1 MITDEIGF
9 NQVLE
14 NIFNINDIE
23 NEMFKDNFFKGNIKS
38 PSITE
43 DGYNKITEYLE
54 LETNTLNISIEMFIG
69 ILSTLAWGHP
79 TELHAQQIKNFVL
92 KRKEWIISNL
102 ITLQDISKYINKAEV
117 QKVEHIINLKVSYE
131 LIDTVNIMCMHCGR
145 NNIFKDRYFYGI
157 EYLLKLTSIYCHKE
171 FSEWFLTTTRLDL
184 KAIYASIVLSNIFD
198 SMPEEHEESNIVFIR
213 VLSTLMHYNIGFAKG
228 IAQSSKTIQDLD
240 ILKTESLYFIL
251 YALKELYRSK
261 ISGTEI
267 EEVNNKIENLKQYFK
282 HFTLDVF
289 KEFVGRINNYVLC
302 AILYKLNNNTLKQE
316 LYENFLQH
324 LTSKLKDTKNYNKE
338 DLVYDANVYAN
349 ILMDI
354 GEEKY
359 LKDIKLKF
367 NNKIAEMEEPYYIYR
382 SSKSWDKDIYEL
394 LYYLVVLIG
403 YLAKDSEDLVQEY
416 ITKFMN
422 VKKDFLPDIGIDIS
436 SYIIE
441 FKS

>member
-23 NEMFKDNFFKGNIKS
+23 NKMFKDNFFTGNIKS

-43 DGYNKITEYLE
+43 DGYNKITEYLAV
-54 LETNTLNISIEMFIG
+54 ETNILNISIEMFMG

-79 TELHAQQIKNFVL
+79 TELHDQQIKNFVL

-102 ITLQDISKYINKAEV
+102 CTLQDMSKYVNKAEV
-117 QKVEHIINLKVSYE
+117 QKVEHIINLEMSCE

-145 NNIFKDRYFYGI
+145 NNVFKDRYFYGL
-157 EYLLKLTSIYCHKE
+157 EYLLKFTSIYCHKE

-198 SMPEEHEESNIVFIR
+198 SMPEEHEASNIVFIR
-213 VLSTLMHYNIGFAKG
+213 VLSTLTHYNIGFAKG
-228 IAQSSKTIQDLD
+228 IVQSDKTIQDLD
-240 ILKTESLYFIL
+240 ILKVESLYFSL
-251 YALKELYRSK
+251 YALKELYRSR
-261 ISGTEI
+261 ILGTEI
-267 EEVNNKIENLKQYFK
+267 EEVNNKIENLKQHFK
-282 HFTLDVF
+282 HFTLDIF

-302 AILYKLNNNTLKQE
+302 AILYKLENNTLKQE

-324 LTSKLKDTKNYNKE
+324 LVSKLKDNRNYNKE
-338 DLVYDANVYAN
+338 DLIYDANVYSN

-354 GEEKY
+354 DEKQY
-359 LKDIKLKF
+359 LKDIELKF
-367 NNKIAEMEEPYYIYR
+367 NNKISEMEEPYYIYR

-394 LYYLVVLIG
+394 LYYLVVLIDCF
-403 YLAKDSEDLVQEY
+403 AKDSEDLVQEY
-416 ITKFMN
+416 VTKFMN
-422 VKKDFLPDIGIDIS
+422 VKKDFLPDISIDIS